1 MWEFGPE
8 EFQRHQEYGFLCKTS
23 RLFIFLFQATDI
35 YMLFLKRMPD
45 GGGESQMTVQKE
57 WHWHHFSQL
66 FHYYKQTTNKVKL
79 FPKAF
84 SWKRSR

>member
-57 WHWHHFSQL
+57 WHWHHFV
-66 FHYYKQTTNKVKL
+66 TITPNKSIISL
-79 FPKAF
+79 LKANNQQ
-84 SWKRSR
+84 SKTIS

>member
-35 YMLFLKRMPD
+35 YMLLLKRMPD

-57 WHWHHFSQL
+57 
-66 FHYYKQTTNKVKL
+66 
-79 FPKAF
+79 
-84 SWKRSR
+84 